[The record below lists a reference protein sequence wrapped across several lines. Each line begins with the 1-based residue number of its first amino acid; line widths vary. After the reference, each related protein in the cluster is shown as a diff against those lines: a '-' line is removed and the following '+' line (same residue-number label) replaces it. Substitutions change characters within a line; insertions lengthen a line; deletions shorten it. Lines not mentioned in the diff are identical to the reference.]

1 MAGNHSCYSCRPQ
14 SMVHFKQSNFFLQCC
29 DFFLLLGSTFNI
41 PSGNSLLLFK
51 VCAIALNTMKNTRE
65 LREITFYFHMQL
77 TGETNSSLELTTVA
91 IGRGY
96 VIITVL
102 QCVLQLILYSYGLIL
117 TLYACLHFLDCKWR
131 KVQFVSV

>member
-1 MAGNHSCYSCRPQ
+1 
-14 SMVHFKQSNFFLQCC
+14 
-29 DFFLLLGSTFNI
+29 
-41 PSGNSLLLFK
+41 
-51 VCAIALNTMKNTRE
+51 MKNTRE